1 MSFLRAAAPG
11 LVALVVAT
19 VALVRSGD
27 DAPAPAPP
35 SAAPAQAGSPALG
48 FRELY
53 ERVDGVVARVDARR
67 GPQDPPFG
75 NGRRVATGAAFLVDD
90 EGHIVTNA
98 HVVDGARTVTLRFG
112 RSPQRVRAR
121 IVGRD
126 RSTDLAVL
134 KVAPREVHG
143 EEPLELAPPGAAKVG
158 DPVLAVG
165 TPYRLQS
172 SASAGIVSAVGREI
186 RGLSG
191 FSVPDAIQTDAA
203 INPGNSG
210 GPLVDEDGRVVGV
223 NSAGRAAGVGFAI
236 SSTTMHR
243 VLPRLIAGR
252 RVRTAYLG
260 VNVNEVDD
268 RGARVA
274 AVADD
279 SPAERAGLREG
290 DRIVSIDGRPT
301 LTEGGVASVVA
312 AASPGERV
320 TVTVRRRGDERR
332 LTATLGAQPQRR

>member
-1 MSFLRAAAPG
+1 MPSLRAAAPG
-11 LVALVVAT
+11 LVALVVAV

-27 DAPAPAPP
+27 DPAAPAPS
-35 SAAPAQAGSPALG
+35 SAAPAQAGQSALS

-53 ERVDGVVARVDARR
+53 DRVDGVVARVDARR
-67 GPQDPPFG
+67 GPEDPPFG

-90 EGHIVTNA
+90 DGHVVTNA
-98 HVVDGARTVTLRFG
+98 HVVEGARTATLRFG
-112 RSPQRVRAR
+112 RSPDRVRAR
-121 IVGRD
+121 IVGTD
-126 RSTDLAVL
+126 RATDLAVL
-134 KVAPREVHG
+134 KVAPRELRG

-191 FSVPDAIQTDAA
+191 YSVPDAIQTDAA

-210 GPLVDEDGRVVGV
+210 GPLVGEDGRVVGV

-236 SSTTMHR
+236 SATTMHR
-243 VLPRLIAGR
+243 VLPQLIAGR

-260 VNVNEVDD
+260 VSIAGVDD

-274 AVADD
+274 SVADD
-279 SPAERAGLREG
+279 SPADRAALRVG

-301 LTEGGVASVVA
+301 RTEGSVASVVA
-312 AASPGERV
+312 AAKPRERV
-320 TVTVRRRGDERR
+320 TITVRRGGAERR
-332 LTATLGAQPQRR
+332 LTATLGVQPRR